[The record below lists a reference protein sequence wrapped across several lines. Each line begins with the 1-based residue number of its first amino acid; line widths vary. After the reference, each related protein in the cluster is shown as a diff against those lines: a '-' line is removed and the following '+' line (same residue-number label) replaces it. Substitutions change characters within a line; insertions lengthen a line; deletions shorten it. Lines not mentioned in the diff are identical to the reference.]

1 MSQLRLNA
9 ATGDWVLVANERGD
23 RPHAYREHAE
33 RPPAPDYEK
42 SCPFCPGNRDETP
55 HFQIALPESGFVRVL
70 PNKFPAVS
78 AGLVP
83 KPNASL
89 FERHMPAGGCHDVVV
104 DNPRHNFRLAEGSEP
119 ELHAVVHAWRDRYRQ
134 LASDPHT
141 RHVVV
146 FKNYGVGAGSSLP
159 HPHSQIVSLPVL
171 PSQVRLRVETA
182 MNVSNTLGRCVFCC
196 MLEHERE
203 AETRIVETNGSFTA
217 FVPYAAYSPFSVWIL
232 PHRHCCDF
240 ARIEDHE
247 MADLSKILHST
258 LKRVSDSL
266 GNPDYNLVIR
276 SAVPAT
282 VGEDYFHWYISIVP
296 RLQKAAGFELGTGM
310 FINTSLPEEDAAFLR
325 EH

>member
-1 MSQLRLNA
+1 MSELRLNP
-9 ATGDWVLVANERGD
+9 ATGDWVLVASERGK
-23 RPHAYREHAE
+23 RPHAYREHSE
-33 RPPAPDYEK
+33 TPCTPEYEK
-42 SCPFCPGNRDETP
+42 SCPFCPGNKNEIA
-55 HFQIALPESGFVRVL
+55 HFEVPLPDGGLVRVL

-78 AGLVP
+78 AGVIP

-89 FERHMPAGGCHDVVV
+89 FERHMPAGGCHDVVL
-104 DNPRHNFRLAEGSEP
+104 DNPRHNFRFAEGREAD
-119 ELHAVVHAWRDRYRQ
+119 LRAVVQAWRDRYRQ
-134 LASDPHT
+134 LASDSHT
-141 RHVVV
+141 RHVVI
-146 FKNYGVGAGSSLP
+146 FKNYGPRAGSSLP

-203 AETRIVETNGSFTA
+203 AGVRVIESNDSFTA
-217 FVPYAAYSPFSVWIL
+217 FVPYAAFSPFSIWIL

-240 ARIEDHE
+240 SRLEDDE
-247 MADLSKILHST
+247 VVDLSQILHSA
-258 LKRVSDSL
+258 LVRLYNSL

-282 VGEDYFHWYISIVP
+282 VGEDYFHWYISVVP

-310 FINTSLPEEDAAFLR
+310 FINTSLPEDDAAYLR